1 MKQLSILAG
10 ALFLAAPLA
19 HASGLARQ
27 LSGNGAWTTAATAPA
42 ALQQQLAGAQ
52 GLDCQLE
59 HYAAGSTLDCVVRR
73 PLSVMGMTVSEFYV
87 STDAAG
93 SRQLRLVLMPPAAR
107 IERIAARALKLTF
120 TPGGSDHWTGSPPGA
135 ADRRVEIGP
144 REDGRGELAFVID
157 EPLPADVAAAGATD
171 RTGVIEG
178 AIAIPD
184 RLPAMRVCAIDA
196 RGEAACQAVAAGANR
211 YRITG
216 VRPGTDWVIGYASGS
231 PVHPAYARDFN
242 ACPAGRPGCP
252 NGILRTIA
260 VHAGQVL
267 RVDLEQRFEQLPAN
281 LRRIDVAP
289 TASRST

>member
-10 ALFLAAPLA
+10 ALFLATPMA
-19 HASGLARQ
+19 HASGLAQQ
-27 LSGNGAWTTAATAPA
+27 LSGAGAWTTAATAPA
-42 ALQQQLAGAQ
+42 ALQQQLAGER

-59 HYAAGSTLDCVVRR
+59 RYAAGSTLDCVVRR

-87 STDAAG
+87 SADDAG
-93 SRQLRLVLMPPAAR
+93 SHQLRLVLLPPAAR
-107 IERIAARALKLTF
+107 IEHAAARALKAVF
-120 TPGGSDHWTGSPPGA
+120 SASGNGRWIWSPPGA
-135 ADRRVEIGP
+135 ANRRVEIDP
-144 REDGRGELAFVID
+144 REDGRGELAYVID
-157 EPLPADVAAAGATD
+157 EPLPADAVAAGATS

-184 RLPAMRVCAIDA
+184 RLPAMRICAIDV
-196 RGEAACQAVAAGANR
+196 RGGTACQVVAAGANR

-216 VRPGTDWVIGYASGS
+216 VRPGTYWVIGYANGS
-231 PVHPAYARDFN
+231 KVHPAYAREFS

-252 NGILRTIA
+252 NGILMTVA

-281 LRRIDVAP
+281 LQRVDDAATAP
-289 TASRST
+289 HST